1 MHLLEHFGRKPL
13 EQRHFVADVVQ
24 IFDRET
30 DFASRLGA
38 ARLMRGA
45 AGKHEDQVGAE
56 GAERRPQTALEARAI
71 GQKQHHGG
79 DAPGHAQHGEDAASL
94 VVAQRA
100 IGLGSKLV
108 DHGYSCLMASTG
120 ASSAALR
127 AG

>member
-1 MHLLEHFGRKPL
+1 MLEHFGREPF

-38 ARLMRGA
+38 ARLLRGA
-45 AGKHEDQVGAE
+45 AGKYEDQIGAK

-71 GQKQHHGG
+71 SQKQHDGG
-79 DAPGHAQHGEDAASL
+79 DAPGHAQHGEDAASF
-94 VVAQRA
+94 VVAQGA
-100 IGLGSKLV
+100 VGLGSKLV

-120 ASSAALR
+120 ASSAAFR